1 MNQKEKT
8 QLLRRLK
15 DFSTF
20 ISVAVRYRGEE
31 LWRSKHVQ
39 SVQYLPDQ
47 EMIMSRVKSGSSSGI
62 YEVEIPLDNFFNSQC
77 SCPYEWGFCKH
88 LSASV
93 YYLIN
98 GLKKNAKNY
107 LTIDQTDT
115 SVEIS
120 RLDKRWIKNQTPKT
134 LDEEIAIL
142 EKNANIRVDTM
153 ENGHIKLDIRVND
166 VKIPVEFIA
175 SKGINKVVAKCTCKD
190 DRNVLCKHKI
200 VGLSYLNKNY
210 KSNIFDTCLDWQ
222 EEKEQ
227 LASGYGL
234 TVEQIENS
242 KVLHFS
248 FDKRNIRFGHKTDRL
263 MSKGLLSLIPND
275 NKGLDAEL
283 ASDMTSG
290 EDYDIAYVLEFSY
303 FRNGVSGIECVPYK
317 GKLTNDRTRIKSNFR
332 AIFDPVRDDVF
343 QSKAEHLDYEILRKS
358 TKLIPLFKEIN
369 YIPIEDKLGYNFI
382 SRIYSVLNAL
392 FNLLTERRVYIAF
405 SDVGFYNL
413 KLKDCLPIEVS
424 SQKINVS
431 IIQKMEEET
440 GRLEVLYRIGDKEI
454 IPDNKKRTHFWA
466 FLRDNKLH
474 PWQNSAALFLY
485 ELADYENTE
494 QFSFINQQS
503 DIVFERFIRFF
514 QDKLEVK
521 IQDDAVK
528 PLHEAAL
535 EKRVYLKE
543 QDGYILFIPVMV
555 YGETEVNMMH
565 NSVGALYHKKQ
576 GQTYEITRDKEAET
590 EVLEMIGATH
600 PQFSE
605 QFQPEYFYLTVEQM
619 LARNWFIGFYE
630 KCRNHDIKV
639 FGFKDLKSVKY
650 HPARASV
657 SYSIKSGEDWFD
669 VDMNVSF
676 DGQQVALKDLRRAM
690 VNKENLVPIGD
701 GVYGLLADD
710 FIKKFE
716 TSFKVGELDQDKIKL
731 RKSHFMIIHNLL
743 DQQSDQD
750 IIEELSEKMHMLKSF
765 DSIENVSVP
774 KKLKATLRDYQKAGL
789 SWLAFLAKFGFGGC
803 LADDMGL
810 GKTIQMLAFFAHLKE
825 KDGRKKQTHLVV
837 CPTTLLFNWQHEI
850 EKFTPHL
857 NALLYWGTQR
867 KFDEKEFK
875 KHDVILTSYGTMV
888 NDIEELSSFSFT
900 SVVFDESQAMKNP
913 SSLRFKAA
921 LLLRAQHRY
930 SLTGTPIE
938 NNTIELYSQMHVLNP
953 GLLGTFASFKKTY
966 AKNMEGEENKHLRQ
980 ELRRLIYPFIIRR
993 TKEKVAAELPEK
1005 SEIELYCEMGEHQRK
1020 VYDAF
1025 REQYKD
1031 KLLNQ
1036 IDEEGLNKAR
1046 FNVLDGILKL
1056 RQICDSPALINT
1068 EEYYGDESAKADELM
1083 RYILEKTKNHKVLV
1097 FSQFVK
1103 MLGLIQKR
1111 LDENEVVYTSLDGST
1126 RDREGRVDYF
1136 QNTDECRVFLI
1147 SLKAG
1152 GYGLNLTAADYVFLI
1167 DPWWNP
1173 AVENQAIDRTHRIGQ
1188 DKKVFAYRMI
1198 CQNTIE
1204 EKILKL
1210 QKRKK
1215 SLADEIITEESSFV
1229 KKLTAKDIEHL
1240 FS

>member
-15 DFSTF
+15 DFSSF
-20 ISVAVRYRGEE
+20 ISLAVRHRGEH

-39 SVQYLPDQ
+39 SVQYFPDQ
-47 EMIMSRVKSGSSSGI
+47 NFLTSKVVSANSSI
-62 YEVEIPLDNFFNSQC
+62 VYEVEVPLDNFFNSHC
-77 SCPYEWGFCKH
+77 TCPYEWGFCKH
-88 LSASV
+88 LSATLFF
-93 YYLIN
+93 LIN
-98 GLKKNAKNY
+98 GLQRNPKNF
-107 LTIDQTDT
+107 LTINQEETP
-115 SVEIS
+115 VEIAK
-120 RLDKRWIKNQTPKT
+120 LDKRWIKKHTPNE
-134 LDEEIAIL
+134 LDEETAIL
-142 EKNANIRVDTM
+142 EKNADIQLKAMDD
-153 ENGHIKLDIRVND
+153 GHIKLDIKINGVS
-166 VKIPVEFIA
+166 IPVEFVA
-175 SKGINKVVAKCTCKD
+175 KKETNKVTTKCTCKD
-190 DRNVLCKHKI
+190 DRNILCKHKI
-200 VGLSYLNKNY
+200 AGLKYLNKNY
-210 KSNIFDTCLDWQ
+210 KSDIFDTCLNWQ
-222 EEKEQ
+222 EEKEL
-227 LASGYGL
+227 LAARYGL
-234 TVEQIENS
+234 TPEQVEKS

-248 FDKRNIRFGHKTDRL
+248 FDNRNIEFGHKTDRL
-263 MSKGLLSLIPND
+263 MSKELLYLIPTD

-283 ASDMTSG
+283 TSDMTSF
-290 EDYDIAYVLEFSY
+290 EDFDIAYLLEVSY
-303 FRNGVSGIECVPYK
+303 FNNGVPRIACTPYK
-317 GKLTNDRTRIKSNFR
+317 GKLTKDRSRIKSNFES
-332 AIFDPVRDDVF
+332 IIDPIEDDVF
-343 QSKAEHLDYEILRKS
+343 QQKAENLDYEILRKS
-358 TKLIPLFKEIN
+358 TRLKSILKEIE
-369 YIPIEDKLGYNFI
+369 YIPKDQKLDYHII
-382 SRIYSVLNAL
+382 SRIYSVLSAL
-392 FNLLTERRVYIAF
+392 FESLTERRVYTAF
-405 SDVGFYNL
+405 SEYGFYKL
-413 KLKDCLPIEVS
+413 KLKDCTPIEVS
-424 SQKINVS
+424 SQKIKVS
-431 IIQKMEEET
+431 IAQKMDKDT
-440 GRLEVLYRIGDKEI
+440 GRLQISYLLGGERIV
-454 IPDNKKRTHFWA
+454 PDNKKKTLFWA
-466 FLRDNKLH
+466 FMRNSTLH

-485 ELADYENTE
+485 ELADYENSE
-494 QFSFINQQS
+494 QFSFISQQS
-503 DIVFERFIRFF
+503 DFVFERFIRFF

-521 IQDDAVK
+521 ILDNSVQ
-528 PLHEAAL
+528 PLHEAAI
-535 EKRVYLKE
+535 EKRIYLKE
-543 QDGYILFIPVMV
+543 KDGHILFIPVMV
-555 YGETEVNMMH
+555 YGETVVNLMH
-565 NSVGALYHKKQ
+565 HSTGALYHKKQ
-576 GQTYEITRDKEAET
+576 GVTYEIARDKEVELET
-590 EVLEMIGATH
+590 LELIRSTH
-600 PQFSE
+600 SHFSE
-605 QFQPEYFYLTVEQM
+605 QFQPAYFYLTVEQM
-619 LARNWFIGFYE
+619 LSKNWFIGFYE
-630 KCRNHDIKV
+630 KCRNHDVKV

-669 VDMNVSF
+669 VDMKVSF
-676 DGQQVALKDLRRAM
+676 DGQQVSLKDLRRAM

-701 GVYGLLADD
+701 GVYGLLPDE

-716 TSFKVGELDQDKIKL
+716 TSFKVGELEQDKIKL
-731 RKSHFMIIHNLL
+731 RKSHFTIIHNLL
-743 DQQSDQD
+743 DQQSDQK
-750 IIEELSEKMHMLKSF
+750 IAKELSEKMEMLKSF
-765 DSIENVSVP
+765 DSIETVHPP

-810 GKTIQMLAFFAHLKE
+810 GKTVQMLAFFAHLKE
-825 KDGRKKQTHLVV
+825 KDARKKQTHLVV

-857 NALLYWGTQR
+857 KPMLYWGTQR

-875 KHDVILTSYGTMV
+875 KHDIILTSYGTMV
-888 NDIEELSSFSFT
+888 NDIENLSSFRFT

-938 NNTIELYSQMHVLNP
+938 NNTIELFSQMHVLNP
-953 GLLGTFASFKKTY
+953 GLLGTFGSFKKTY
-966 AKNMEGEENKHLRQ
+966 AKNMEGKENKHLRQ

-1005 SEIELYCEMGEHQRK
+1005 SEIELYCEMGEQQRK

-1036 IDEEGLNKAR
+1036 IDQEGLNKAR

-1056 RQICDSPALINT
+1056 RQICDSPTLINT

-1173 AVENQAIDRTHRIGQ
+1173 AVESQAIDRTHRIGQ

-1204 EKILKL
+1204 EKILNL

-1215 SLADEIITEESSFV
+1215 NLADEIITAESSFV
-1229 KKLTAKDIEHL
+1229 KRLTAKDIEHL